1 MSGGALPLVA
11 AALFGAAVFA
21 FAYGI
26 MSGGGWGR
34 TRLRHRLETI
44 AGPPEQAAD
53 PGTPP
58 AEARLSFFQRADA
71 GMRDNLRRAGLTWTT
86 RRYVEIGLLAGL
98 VPGALVFVATK
109 IVLVAALVGL
119 LTSAGPRMIVRR
131 RAAAH
136 DAQLNAQVADTIELI
151 ASAMRSGFGF
161 MHSLE
166 LAGREQ
172 TGPIAEEFRQVVREI
187 DLGVSVDEALE
198 RLAVRTKDEDLEL
211 VVQAVL
217 VLRRVGGDLGEVL
230 GRIADMIRDR
240 IRVRGEIRTLTAQMR
255 MSSWIV
261 SGLPVALG
269 GVTGLMQPEQMAVLF
284 TEPIGQML
292 VAVAVVLQVIGFIV
306 IRRIA
311 DIAY

>member
-1 MSGGALPLVA
+1 MSAGALPLITA
-11 AALFGAAVFA
+11 SLFGASA
-21 FAYGI
+21 FMLAYELTGA
-26 MSGGGWGR
+26 GGAGR
-34 TRLRHRLETI
+34 HRMRHRLDAI
-44 AGPPEQAAD
+44 AGPPEPAAGLEAL
-53 PGTPP
+53 PGGSGLPFFRRTD
-58 AEARLSFFQRADA
+58 ARMQDT
-71 GMRDNLRRAGLTWTT
+71 LRRAGLPWTT
-86 RRYVEIGLLAGL
+86 RRYVLTIVVTGLMFGGL
-98 VPGALVFVATK
+98 VFAATK
-109 IVLVAALVGL
+109 ILLVAALVGL
-119 LTSAGPRMIVRR
+119 IGAAGPRMIVRR

-172 TGPIAEEFRQVVREI
+172 SGPIAEEFRQVVREI

-198 RLAVRTKDEDLEL
+198 RLAIRTNDEDLDL

-255 MSSWIV
+255 MSSWVV

-269 GVTGLMQPEQMAVLF
+269 GATALMQPEQMAVLF

-306 IRRIA
+306 IRRLS
-311 DIAY
+311 DITY

>member
-1 MSGGALPLVA
+1 MSAGALPLITA
-11 AALFGAAVFA
+11 SLFGASA
-21 FAYGI
+21 FTLAYGLT
-26 MSGGGWGR
+26 GGGR
-34 TRLRHRLETI
+34 NRVRHRLEAI
-44 AGPPEQAAD
+44 AGPPEQAA
-53 PGTPP
+53 GS
-58 AEARLSFFQRADA
+58 EALPTGGGLPFLQRTNAR
-71 GMRDNLRRAGLTWTT
+71 MQDNLHRAGLTWTT
-86 RRYVEIGLLAGL
+86 RRYLVISLLTGL
-98 VPGALVFVATK
+98 VFGSLVFVATK
-109 IVLVAALVGL
+109 VVLVAVLVGL
-119 LTSAGPRMIVRR
+119 VGSAGPRMIVRR

-136 DAQLNAQVADTIELI
+136 DARLNAQVADTIELI

-172 TGPIAEEFRQVVREI
+172 SGPISEEFKQVVREI

-198 RLAVRTKDEDLEL
+198 RLAIRTKDEDLEL

-255 MSSWIV
+255 MSSWII
-261 SGLPVALG
+261 SGLPLALG
-269 GVTGLMQPEQMAVLF
+269 GVTTLMQPEQMAVLF

-292 VAVAVVLQVIGFIV
+292 VAVALILQVIGFIV
-306 IRRIA
+306 IRRIS
-311 DIAY
+311 DITY